1 MYILIT
7 FIAIIILA
15 AFITIDNDL
24 RLLKQTQF
32 HSVIEHSRFMRVIDI
47 IFNTYF
53 EWRFW
58 KLVALCIRPVLRL
71 MKVAPEHGR
80 KQPSSNKFKSYRD
93 SSTIYKA
100 APGELNSLMPW
111 STYAYMTDKDLYAI
125 YSYLKSIKP
134 VYNPVVKFTRQSIEK
149 LKTSDQTE

>member
-7 FIAIIILA
+7 IIAVINLA
-15 AFITIDNDL
+15 LITIENDL
-24 RLLKQTQF
+24 RLLKQKQF
-32 HSVIEHSRFMRVIDI
+32 HPVIEHSRFMRVIDI

-58 KLVALCIRPVLRL
+58 KLAALCIRPVLRL

-111 STYAYMTDKDLYAI
+111 STYACMTDKDPL
-125 YSYLKSIKP
+125 
-134 VYNPVVKFTRQSIEK
+134 
-149 LKTSDQTE
+149 